1 MATMASRG
9 NIRPAKIVILTMGA
23 LMGAVASAMLLAGG
37 LEGLQMAA
45 ICGSLPFLIIAM
57 ALAWYWI
64 KALRQESALAKE
76 GPPGHVDTSKDL
88 VSTQAGATDQ
98 AGERDSV
105 VKPAGEGAR

>member
-9 NIRPAKIVILTMGA
+9 ILGPAKVVVVTMGA

-45 ICGSLPFLIIAM
+45 ICGSLPFLVISM

-64 KALRQESALAKE
+64 KALRQERRAVE
-76 GPPGHVDTSKDL
+76 RRPPENLDASKDL
-88 VSTQAGATDQ
+88 VSIRGWF
-98 AGERDSV
+98 G
-105 VKPAGEGAR
+105 